1 MQDFDTK
8 VIALV
13 RDIPRG
19 KVITYGRIAA
29 LAGYPGSARHVSRV
43 LNKFSSEKN
52 LPWHRV
58 INAQGGISL
67 TIYNGKVVQR
77 DLLEEEGILFSKTGK
92 IDLEVYS
99 WR

>member
-1 MQDFDTK
+1 MRDFELK

-29 LAGYPGSARHVSRV
+29 LAGYPGRARHVSRV
-43 LNKFSSEKN
+43 LKKQSGELS

-58 INAQGGISL
+58 INAWGGISL
-67 TIYNGKVVQR
+67 TIYTGKVVQR
-77 DLLEEEGILFSKTGK
+77 DLLEEEGILFSKMGR
-92 IDLEVYS
+92 IDLEEYL